1 MRFNAEKIWLNDI
14 QVFPSSIYVAG
25 LHEIKSFSKQNTTSD
40 LLGDGEYL
48 GNSKLEPRTFT
59 LNITTKKKYDV
70 INDFRLNQ
78 VLSQRNILLAF
89 KLTGYNK
96 VLEVYAN
103 TESVAEDNFGQL
115 AVTLKAYDPYLY
127 LKEEKQVTLKT
138 VRYNSDFNFKSG
150 KTFNL
155 KQGFNFKNEVIEG
168 NKSEILLDSFVT
180 CYPTVEI
187 EGLCSNF
194 SITNNT
200 TGETLRINTSIKE
213 DEILEIDCNPLTRS
227 VYLYNSL
234 GKKTNLI
241 SVKSGNYLS
250 LINGSNI
257 ISAAYDGTANIV
269 VKWKERFI

>member
-1 MRFNAEKIWLNDI
+1 MRFNAEKISLNGI
-14 QVFPSSIYVAG
+14 QVFPSSIYIAG

-59 LNITTKKKYDV
+59 LNIATKKRYDV

-78 VLSQRNILLAF
+78 VLSQKNILLAF
-89 KLTGYNK
+89 KLKGYNN
-96 VLEVYAN
+96 VLETYVN

-115 AVTLKAYDPYLY
+115 TVTLKAYDPYLY
-127 LKEEKQVTLKT
+127 LQEEKKVSLKT
-138 VRYNSDFNFKSG
+138 VRYNEDFNFRDG
-150 KTFNL
+150 KTFSFAE
-155 KQGFNFKNEVIEG
+155 GFDFKNEIIEG

-180 CYPTVEI
+180 CYPTIEI
-187 EGLCSNF
+187 NGLCSNF
-194 SITNNT
+194 SVTNNT
-200 TGETLRINTSIKE
+200 TGETLKINTSIKE

-227 VYLYNSL
+227 VYLYNNV

-257 ISAAYDGTANIV
+257 ISATYDGTANV
-269 VKWKERFI
+269 LVKWKERFV

>member
-150 KTFNL
+150 KKFNL

-180 CYPTVEI
+180 CYPTIEI

-200 TGETLRINTSIKE
+200 TGETLKINTSIKE